1 VGTACR
7 GCRSICWA
15 TPLYLHY
22 LHFHTLNMYHIFIT
36 LFCSI
41 NIMICIWELSL
52 FYYIEHILK
61 EYVYKHLKQ
70 HVEKKQLPQTL
81 FLFQDVKLNE
91 ILNLKYWSIV
101 WLTYSI
107 MDYSYANQESY
118 GYFIDSGNG
127 FTTLL
132 PSILWLYG
140 LSSNIMSPRIFGII
154 GLLMFY
160 QEFYGTVIYMMSY
173 LVNRRFKGWKIS
185 NIITMVIIPNFIWF
199 IFPALGL
206 YISYNLV
213 MENSYNLV
221 R

>member
-1 VGTACR
+1 
-7 GCRSICWA
+7 
-15 TPLYLHY
+15 
-22 LHFHTLNMYHIFIT
+22 
-36 LFCSI
+36 
-41 NIMICIWELSL
+41 
-52 FYYIEHILK
+52 
-61 EYVYKHLKQ
+61 
-70 HVEKKQLPQTL
+70 
-81 FLFQDVKLNE
+81 
-91 ILNLKYWSIV
+91 
-101 WLTYSI
+101 

-140 LSSNIMSPRIFGII
+140 LSYNIMSPRIFGII